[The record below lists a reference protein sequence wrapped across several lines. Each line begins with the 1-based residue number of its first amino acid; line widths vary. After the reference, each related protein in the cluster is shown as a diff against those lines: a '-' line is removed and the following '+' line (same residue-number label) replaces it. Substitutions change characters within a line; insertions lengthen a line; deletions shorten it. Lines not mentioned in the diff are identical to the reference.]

1 MSDEGMAALR
11 EIRDLVVRVTAEI
24 RVRDEELAAL
34 YDRVAD
40 LEAKCGRHSVRIGKN
55 DARFRA
61 ASYEI
66 SALSNRVL
74 RLENR

>member
-24 RVRDEELAAL
+24 RVRDEEMAKL
-34 YDRVAD
+34 YDRIAE
-40 LEAKCGRHSVRIGKN
+40 LEAKSGRHSVRIGKN

-61 ASYEI
+61 ASYE
-66 SALSNRVL
+66 LSMIANRVRL
-74 RLENR
+74 LENR